1 MTIKNHFAD
10 KNKVMDQA
18 TQRED
23 MNALS
28 SVANMRET
36 RQQHERDRL
45 DREQR
50 EKQAEAGKRR
60 TQTVAVGIAYSPLF
74 HSFRDQ

>member
-1 MTIKNHFAD
+1 
-10 KNKVMDQA
+10 MDQA

-50 EKQAEAGKRR
+50 KKQAEEGKRR
-60 TQTVAVGIAYSPLF
+60 TKTVAIGLAYSPLF
-74 HSFRDQ
+74 QTYRDQ

>member
-1 MTIKNHFAD
+1 MKNHFAD

-23 MNALS
+23 MNGLS
-28 SVANMRET
+28 SVANMRQK
-36 RQQHERDRL
+36 RQQHEQDRL

-50 EKQAEAGKRR
+50 KKQAEEGKRR
-60 TQTVAVGIAYSPLF
+60 TKTVAVGLAYSPLF

>member
-1 MTIKNHFAD
+1 
-10 KNKVMDQA
+10 MDTA

-28 SVANMRET
+28 SVANMRQK
-36 RQQHERDRL
+36 RQQHERDKA
-45 DREQR
+45 DRERR

-60 TQTVAVGIAYSPLF
+60 SKTVAVGLAYSPLF